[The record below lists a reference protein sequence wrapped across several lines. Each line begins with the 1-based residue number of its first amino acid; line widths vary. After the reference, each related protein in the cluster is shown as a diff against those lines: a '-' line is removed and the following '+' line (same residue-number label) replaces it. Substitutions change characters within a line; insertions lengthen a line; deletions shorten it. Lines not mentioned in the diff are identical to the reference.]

1 MLPFRVIPAHHP
13 RPAAS
18 PRYLCSLG
26 VSALD
31 PSSLLSFGLR
41 RHSPLTAVFLPFPFS
56 RLRTLSFSVS
66 CKSCV
71 CHSYENCRV
80 CTNNSHSGT
89 HCSPFSTRHCTQVLS
104 FHTLA
109 HSFAHTK
116 ITTLFFSSNSALFA
130 QNNRGWGLPSLT
142 FPPTIEDPDL
152 VGTVNLLPRVT
163 RRGSP
168 VTSLAFLHPI
178 R

>member
-116 ITTLFFSSNSALFA
+116 ITTLFFSTDSALFA
-130 QNNRGWGLPSLT
+130 QNTAGGGDRTALPARFADRGHR
-142 FPPTIEDPDL
+142 
-152 VGTVNLLPRVT
+152 VN
-163 RRGSP
+163 
-168 VTSLAFLHPI
+168 
-178 R
+178 